1 DLIVATQGRS
11 VWIIDDLSMVQQHD
25 NKIANKKLH
34 VYHPNSTYRVA
45 PTQNR
50 WGGAL
55 SMPATAAANP
65 PKGAVINFYSNTITD
80 STNAS
85 VAIYDAGG
93 KEISRV
99 TPQSKAN
106 PLKLNKG
113 HNRVVWDLQYPGAEK
128 ADDLILWN
136 GVPGTITAPPGNYF
150 AVVTLDNDS
159 IRVPLQLVAD
169 PNYRCSQEDYDAQF
183 AFLQKVQ
190 GTFNETMKAIKQIRQ
205 ARAQFNEFVQRQGK
219 DCPKELSK
227 LSDSLVKAITLIEEK
242 LHQTKAKSG
251 QDVLNYPIRLDDKLS
266 GVFDMASSGNMA
278 PPKQARDV
286 YAVLAEQTEAATRQ
300 LKQLLD
306 EGIGAFNTM
315 VKEKGLPV
323 IVLQ

>member
-1 DLIVATQGRS
+1 
-11 VWIIDDLSMVQQHD
+11 
-25 NKIANKKLH
+25 
-34 VYHPNSTYRVA
+34 
-45 PTQNR
+45 
-50 WGGAL
+50 
-55 SMPATAAANP
+55 MPATAAANP
-65 PKGAVINFYSNTITD
+65 PKGAVINFFSADVTD
-80 STNAS
+80 STKAA
-85 VAIYDAGG
+85 VAIYDAAG
-93 KEISRV
+93 KEIARV
-99 TPQSKAN
+99 TTESKTN

-113 HNRVVWDLQYPGAEK
+113 YNRFIWDLQYPGAEK
-128 ADDLILWN
+128 IDDLILWN

-150 AVVTLDNDS
+150 AVVTVDSDS
-159 IRVPLQLVAD
+159 IRTPIQLLAD
-169 PNYRCSQEDYDAQF
+169 PNYRCSQAEYDAQF
-183 AFLQKVQ
+183 AFLQQVQ

-205 ARAQFNEFVQRQGK
+205 ARTQLKEFVQRQGK

-227 LSDSLVKAITLIEEK
+227 LSDSLVKAITHIEEQ

-286 YAVLAEQTEAATRQ
+286 YAVLAEQTEVASRQ

-306 EGIGAFNTM
+306 EGIKAFNTM
-315 VKEKGLPV
+315 VKEKGLSV